1 MEHGME
7 NGMDIDKIT
16 GPLRELLRE
25 REIIARCELL
35 LRTYDVVRAAK
46 LTDQETIELKKMVG
60 GEKIVPGIFASIMSK
75 TPVFDLPGLDTYT
88 QMDGRIFH
96 FLHTKRY
103 SKQDFAD
110 ANRKFLRSL
119 PELKIILSQSLSDLL
134 KGFMHDAGYTLSE
147 EGPGELVFSAP
158 ERKVKAIVVTSVKAI
173 DIDKCKPEPGL
184 DCVILVPSSE
194 TLEPFVQF
202 FREKGDAAED
212 RGIQIWVTNLE
223 KGTIDPFVGFTTDL
237 DIYNQFDNPRLA
249 EMVRNNWSK
258 KE

>member
-1 MEHGME
+1 ME
-7 NGMDIDKIT
+7 IDKIT

-35 LRTYDVVRAAK
+35 LRTYDAVRAAK
-46 LTDQETIELKKMVG
+46 LTDQETIELKKMVD
-60 GEKIVPGIFASIMSK
+60 GERIVPNIFASIMSK

-103 SKQDFAD
+103 SKQDFAN
-110 ANRKFLRSL
+110 ANSKFQRSL
-119 PELKIILSQSLSDLL
+119 PELKVILRQSLSDLL
-134 KGFMHDAGYTLSE
+134 KDFMQGAGYSLTAESQ
-147 EGPGELVFSAP
+147 GELVFSAP

-173 DIDKCKPEPGL
+173 DIDKCNPEPGL
-184 DCVILVPSSE
+184 DYVILVPSSE

-202 FREKGDAAED
+202 FRENGEKAED
-212 RGIQIWVTNLE
+212 KGIQIWVTNLE